1 MHYFCLPSYQTE
13 ILCLQWYRNQPDN
26 ILMHFFLAKMKAAA
40 IRIGS
45 GGTEQRKLVR
55 MPSSFDFLARP
66 QIFCEAV
73 SFFFSSFFLQLHLSS
88 VKIFVLGSFARRC
101 LSPFSLILSSSNEQ
115 RASI

>member
-1 MHYFCLPSYQTE
+1 MHYFCLPAYQTE

-73 SFFFSSFFLQLHLSS
+73 SFFFFFFFCSCTYHQSKFSSLG
-88 VKIFVLGSFARRC
+88 VLPEDAYHHSA
-101 LSPFSLILSSSNEQ
+101 
-115 RASI
+115 